1 MPAGYAIEDTKNT
14 KGLATMDRMWH
25 IPDVVRALI
34 DSIHNPIVAIDAQ
47 GRVVLANSAAETII
61 GYARE
66 ELYGQSLASY
76 LAASHLHRI
85 AETGQG
91 ELVQRITIGEKVY
104 VSNRTPVRID
114 GETIGAVAVLQD
126 ISELEA
132 IYNELKHSRL
142 MSEELNAII
151 ESSFDGIY
159 VTDGQARTLRVNTAY
174 ERITGIKREEGLGRT
189 MGELVENGFY
199 NESVTL
205 CVLETRKP
213 QSILQLIKTGKT
225 VMVTGT
231 PFFDK
236 DGHIVLVVTNVRDVT
251 ELNLLQQKLE
261 NMHKLQLE
269 AKIELEQLK
278 ETVKGHI
285 LISSRSKRM
294 QEILQLALRLSQVD
308 STVLIEGESG
318 VGKGVFA
325 DIVHNSG
332 PRKHSPFIKISC
344 GAIPDQ
350 LLESELFGYVS
361 GAFTGARKEGKSGS
375 FEVADGGSIFLD
387 EVGEMPLGLQVKLLR
402 VLQEKMI
409 SRVGDTTPI
418 KVDVRVIAATNRDLA
433 AMVQDG
439 QFRRDLF
446 YRLNVV
452 PLRIPPLRERK
463 EDIIHLVYRFLDS
476 FNKRYG
482 FNKQIE
488 REALNVLMEYEWPGN
503 VRELE
508 NVIEQMVV
516 ITQGEVITVDDL
528 RMPLKRSFGE
538 TQTLPIEDKP
548 LRLVLEEVERRALE
562 FAYRKYK
569 TTRRVARVL
578 EINQS
583 TVVRKMHH
591 YGISMADDV

>member
-1 MPAGYAIEDTKNT
+1 
-14 KGLATMDRMWH
+14 MDRMWH
-25 IPDVVRALI
+25 IPEVVKALI

-47 GRVVLANSAAETII
+47 GRVVMANSAMETII
-61 GYARE
+61 GYTRK

-76 LAASHLHRI
+76 LTTSQLHRI

-91 ELVQRITIGEKVY
+91 ELVQRIIIGDKVY

-132 IYNELKHSRL
+132 ISSELKHSRL

-151 ESSFDGIY
+151 ESSFDGFY

-174 ERITGIKREEGLGRT
+174 ERITGIKREEVLGHT
-189 MGELVENGFY
+189 MGELVDNGFF

-205 CVLETRKP
+205 RVLETRKP
-213 QSILQLIKTGKT
+213 QSILQIIKTGKT

-251 ELNLLQQKLE
+251 ELNRLQQKLE

-344 GAIPDQ
+344 GAIPDL

-409 SRVGDTTPI
+409 TRVGDTTAK
-418 KVDVRVIAATNRDLA
+418 KVDVRVIAATNRNLA

-452 PLRIPPLRERK
+452 PLRILPLRERK

-528 RMPLKRSFGE
+528 RMALKRSFDE

-548 LRLVLEEVERRALE
+548 LRLALEEVERRALE

-591 YGISMADDV
+591 YRISMVDDVQN